1 MKKFDTDKYIR
12 KNPAPQFPLPGKFKG
27 SVIIPAY
34 DEAEYID
41 RTLISLHEAISVSP
55 FPIAV
60 IVVVNHPPGCSPVSS
75 EALLAKLE
83 HSHFPDTAAIY
94 LPDNPGG
101 VGRARK
107 LGMDSFIASLA
118 PEDMEN
124 HFIFSLDADTIVEK
138 DYFSQ
143 VMAELS
149 DGGAVSIG
157 FSHTVPEDPE
167 QRRAILRYEKYLTR
181 YVDKLREAGSPYAFY
196 TVGSAFAVR
205 CDAYIRAGGMKV
217 RQAGEDFYF
226 LQAVAKSSGVKQ
238 MAEILVH
245 PSARIS
251 GRVPFGTGPAIKNLL
266 AGIPLNEIS
275 DEAFDELKIFLE
287 IATGKNLLNA
297 PDDLRLAFPGKTT
310 CFLQKEGFFETW
322 QKVISQS
329 SLSPE
334 KQLRSFHE
342 WFDGLKTLK
351 FLHFLSDL
359 RNFDIDKKQI
369 KC

>member
-1 MKKFDTDKYIR
+1 MKKFDTDKYTR
-12 KNPAPQFPLPGKFKG
+12 KNPAPQFPLPEKFKG
-27 SVIIPAY
+27 AVIIPAY
-34 DEAEYID
+34 DENEYID
-41 RTLISLHEAISVSP
+41 RTLFSLHEAISSSP

-60 IVVVNHPPGCSPVSS
+60 IVVVNHPPGCSAVSS
-75 EALLAKLE
+75 EELLAKLKRAA
-83 HSHFPDTAAIY
+83 FPDTAAIY
-94 LPDNPGG
+94 LPDNSGG

-107 LGMDSFIASLA
+107 IGMDSFIASLA

-138 DYFSQ
+138 NYFTK
-143 VMAELS
+143 VIAALN

-157 FSHTVPEDPE
+157 FSHTLPEDPE
-167 QRRAILRYEKYLTR
+167 HRDAILHYEKYLTR
-181 YVDKLREAGSPYAFY
+181 YVNKLREAGSPYAFY

-217 RQAGEDFYF
+217 RQVGEDFYF
-226 LQAVAKSSGVKQ
+226 LQAAAKSSGVKQ

-266 AGIPLNEIS
+266 AGIQLNEIS
-275 DEAFDELKIFLE
+275 DEAFDELKNFLD
-287 IATGKNLLNA
+287 IATGKNLLND
-297 PDDLRLAFPGKTT
+297 PEHLPFAFPEKTV
-310 CFLQKEGFFETW
+310 CFLHKEGFFETW
-322 QKVISQS
+322 QKVISQT

>member
-12 KNPAPQFPLPGKFKG
+12 KNPAPQFPLRGRFKG
-27 SVIIPAY
+27 AVIIPAY
-34 DEAEYID
+34 DEVEYID
-41 RTLISLHEAISVSP
+41 RTLTSLHEAISVSP

-60 IVVVNHPPGCSPVSS
+60 IVVVNHPQGSSPDSS

-83 HSHFPDTAAIY
+83 NTPCPNTAAIY

-107 LGMDSFIASLA
+107 IGMDSFIASLA

-138 DYFSQ
+138 NYFTQ
-143 VMAELS
+143 VIAQL
-149 DGGAVSIG
+149 DPGGAVSIG
-157 FSHTVPEDPE
+157 FSHTMPEDPE
-167 QRRAILRYEKYLTR
+167 HRDAILRYEKYLTR

-226 LQAVAKSSGVKQ
+226 LQAVAKTSGVKQ
-238 MAEILVH
+238 MEEILVH

-266 AGIPLNEIS
+266 AKVPLNEIS

-287 IATGKNLLNA
+287 IATGKNLLA
-297 PDDLRLAFPGKTT
+297 TPDVLPFAFPEKTT
-310 CFLQKEGFFETW
+310 VFLHKEGFFTTW
-322 QKVISQS
+322 QKIISQS